1 MNKIKDGGSNMYEET
16 NYCFQIRTAD
26 GLKGQVYY
34 NVDPDGNYEVYPK
47 GDKAYALIAFKIYT
61 YNVANS
67 RAHPPNIRKVGSP
80 GEDLTYLG

>member
-1 MNKIKDGGSNMYEET
+1 MKECIKDGRSDVYEET
-16 NYCFQIRTAD
+16 NYCFEVRTVD

-34 NVDPDGNYEVYPK
+34 NVDADGNYEVYPK
-47 GDKAYALIAFKIYT
+47 GDKTYALIAFKIYT

-80 GEDLTYLG
+80 AES